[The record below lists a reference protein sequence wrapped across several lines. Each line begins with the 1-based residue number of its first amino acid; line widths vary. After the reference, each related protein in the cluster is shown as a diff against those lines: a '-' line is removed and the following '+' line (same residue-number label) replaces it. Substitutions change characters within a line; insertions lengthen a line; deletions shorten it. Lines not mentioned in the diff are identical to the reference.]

1 MPETE
6 SCLTSFLHHCYTL
19 LVKKH
24 RTNIIF
30 LERQMKRL
38 EEESKKTGSS
48 IAELVRRAVDAV
60 YPEEKKAAAAKA
72 R

>member
-1 MPETE
+1 
-6 SCLTSFLHHCYTL
+6 
-19 LVKKH
+19 
-24 RTNIIF
+24 
-30 LERQMKRL
+30 MKRL

-60 YPEEKKAAAAKA
+60 YSEEKKAVAAKA